1 MKGPQKD
8 CKVRAGVLKIG
19 ARHAEWRTGGREVG
33 WVQRELGGGGG
44 EKDSE
49 SLDPNNTGLTVDRQ
63 VLKKRKGRCITR
75 PQEE

>member
-1 MKGPQKD
+1 MS
-8 CKVRAGVLKIG
+8 LKSG
-19 ARHAEWRTGGREVG
+19 QGMLNGERVEWRWGRYDWGE
-33 WVQRELGGGGG
+33 GGGG
-44 EKDSE
+44 EEKYSD